1 MNRHLANFLSI
12 IGHPLL
18 IVTYALLLMLLFN
31 PFAFGARSIAD
42 NPAIVLCIMV
52 FATTFVIPGVGV
64 AIMKP
69 LGLIKSL
76 QMEDKQDRTGPYII
90 TGVFY
95 LWLFKNLLS
104 GGHSPEFLAQFVLG
118 ATIGLFLSF
127 FINIFTKISAHAV
140 GMGGLLAGLYII
152 GKEWGGS
159 VANLSMM
166 NGTFSIS
173 LNAVFGILLI
183 FAGLIGVA
191 RLALNA
197 HTPADLYRGY
207 GIGMLAQVIASWFL

>member
-31 PFAFGARSIAD
+31 PFAFGARSITD
-42 NPAIVLCIMV
+42 NAAIVLCIMV

-104 GGHSPEFLAQFVLG
+104 GGRSPEFLAQFVLG

-140 GMGGLLAGLYII
+140 GMGGLLAGLFII
-152 GKEWGGS
+152 GREWGGS
-159 VANLSMM
+159 VANFSMM
-166 NGTFSIS
+166 NGTVSIS

-207 GIGMLAQVIASWFL
+207 AVGMLAQVIASWFL

>member
-1 MNRHLANFLSI
+1 MNRTLALFLSI

-18 IVTYALLLMLLFN
+18 IVTYALLIMLIFN
-31 PFAFGARSIAD
+31 PFAFGAHNLFD
-42 NPAIVLCIMV
+42 NASVLMLIMV
-52 FATTFVIPGVGV
+52 FATTFVIPGAGV

-69 LGLIKSL
+69 LGLIKSI

-104 GGHSPEFLAQFVLG
+104 GGNAPDFLAQFVLG
-118 ATIGLFLSF
+118 ATLGLFLSF

-140 GMGGLLAGLYII
+140 GMGGLLAGLLLI

-159 VANLSMM
+159 VADLHVF
-166 NGTFSIS
+166 NGTLSIS
-173 LNAVFGILLI
+173 LNVIYIGVLI

-191 RLALNA
+191 RLALDA

-207 GIGMLAQVIASWFL
+207 AVGIGAQFVASWFI

>member
-31 PFAFGARSIAD
+31 PFAFGARSIVD

-104 GGHSPEFLAQFVLG
+104 GGRSPEFLAQFVLG

-140 GMGGLLAGLYII
+140 GMGGLLAGLFII
-152 GKEWGGS
+152 GKEWGSS
-159 VANLSMM
+159 VANLSFM
-166 NGTFSIS
+166 NGTLLIS

-207 GIGMLAQVIASWFL
+207 AIGMLAQVIASWFL